1 MIQLNSH
8 KLGQFW
14 GRSKDKSWIARS
26 TFLASLAFFGA
37 SIPVHADGYKQ
48 TNLVASTDAYD
59 ASIVDPTLINAWSI
73 AIRPA
78 GFGGH
83 LRCNLET

>member
-26 TFLASLAFFGA
+26 TFLASLTFFGA
-37 SIPVHADGYKQ
+37 SILVHADGHKQ
-48 TNLVASTDAYD
+48 ANLVASTGGAQALSIQPSSMPGASPSAPLGSVVTYD
-59 ASIVDPTLINAWSI
+59 AI
-73 AIRPA
+73 
-78 GFGGH
+78 
-83 LRCNLET
+83 